1 MLSVFDN
8 GETHSRGLVLSLD
21 MKRMHAS
28 LLREYVHRPLFAY
41 KLGSVQLL
49 SNGDALVGWGTE
61 PHFTEFSADRRRA
74 PRRDAAARRREL
86 PDAAVPVDGAAAG
99 RTGSRRRGLDD
110 LRQLERGHG
119 RRLLAGRSRRRARAP
134 PRVRDRASGSGR
146 DAVGP
151 RGRARRRREAAGQ
164 LRTVNVALMLV
175 LTRAEVEELLDLDA
189 LLEALA
195 AAHAELS
202 AGSASLPAARGGV
215 HSGGAARRDAGLVP
229 TAGLGAK
236 LVSLFPANKPP
247 LPSHQAAIVLFDAE
261 TGIVTAFMDGAY
273 ITAMRT
279 AAAAA
284 LAARLLARPDA
295 ACSRSSA
302 PVCSRALRGRCFR
315 ESETSPRSG
324 SPAAANTRMRARR
337 RRGPRATHS
346 PDPVVLADWLS
357 PGAHVSSVGYNA
369 PGSEVDPAIVA
380 RADVVCVESRDS
392 AFAPLPAGAPELA
405 GFDPQHTVELGELVA
420 GTRAGR
426 TSPGQ
431 ITLYK
436 SVGIAIQD
444 LAAAALVLAAAR
456 ERGVG
461 FEIELEEVHA

>member
-1 MLSVFDN
+1 
-8 GETHSRGLVLSLD
+8 
-21 MKRMHAS
+21 
-28 LLREYVHRPLFAY
+28 
-41 KLGSVQLL
+41 
-49 SNGDALVGWGTE
+49 
-61 PHFTEFSADRRRA
+61 
-74 PRRDAAARRREL
+74 
-86 PDAAVPVDGAAAG
+86 
-99 RTGSRRRGLDD
+99 
-110 LRQLERGHG
+110 
-119 RRLLAGRSRRRARAP
+119 
-134 PRVRDRASGSGR
+134 
-146 DAVGP
+146 
-151 RGRARRRREAAGQ
+151 
-164 LRTVNVALMLV
+164 MLV

-202 AGSASLPAARGGV
+202 AGAASLPPRVAAFT
-215 HSGGAARRDAGLVP
+215 AAGLLGAMPGYVP
-229 TAGLGAK
+229 QAGLGAK

-247 LPSHQAAIVLFDAE
+247 LPTHQAAIVLFDAE
-261 TGIVTAFMDGAY
+261 TGLVTALMDGAY

-295 ACSRSSA
+295 RVLAILGTG
-302 PVCSRALRGRCFR
+302 VQSRAAREMFPRVRDFTEIRVAGRG
-315 ESETSPRSG
+315 EYED
-324 SPAAANTRMRARR
+324 AV
-337 RRGPRATHS
+337 RGADVVHGATHS

-369 PGSEVDPAIVA
+369 PGSELDPAIVA

-405 GFDPQHTVELGELVA
+405 GFDPQRTVELGELVA
-420 GTRAGR
+420 GTRVGR

-444 LAAAALVLAAAR
+444 LAAAALVLAAAK

-461 FEIELEEVHA
+461 LEIELEDVHA